1 MLSASSLVAE
11 WVSFS
16 GVRQL
21 MPNPGLQGSIRLM
34 DTLPNTDNV
43 DLLQYKDK
51 NVKWENAVLIS
62 IRVSG

>member
-11 WVSFS
+11 WVSVL
-16 GVRQL
+16 GVRRL
-21 MPNPGLQGSIRLM
+21 MPNPGVQGSIPLM
-34 DTLPNTDNV
+34 DTLPITDNV